1 MDIISETQNS
11 KTQNFMN
18 KVLDL
23 ELKWVGYRLKKFQ
36 EFTCRGYKVHVQFTW
51 STISAAA
58 YLHVHVYIKRI

>member
-23 ELKWVGYRLKKFQ
+23 ELKWAGYRLKKFQ
-36 EFTCRGYKVHVQFTW
+36 DLHVQDTNYM
-51 STISAAA
+51 
-58 YLHVHVYIKRI
+58 YLQVVPKCSSS

>member
-1 MDIISETQNS
+1 
-11 KTQNFMN
+11 MN

>member
-1 MDIISETQNS
+1 
-11 KTQNFMN
+11 MN

-23 ELKWVGYRLKKFQ
+23 ELKWGGGDRLKKFQ
-36 EFTCRGYKVHVQFTW
+36 EFTCTGYKVHVQFTW